1 MKPSDNTPP
10 PTWNLQD
17 AKARLSELVDRCVAG
32 EPQIIL
38 RRGRPAAVIVS
49 HSEYERHSTP
59 RESLISFLQR
69 SPLRGLDLDFE
80 RLREPI
86 EALRDLDL

>member
-1 MKPSDNTPP
+1 MKKNDNSPP
-10 PTWNLQD
+10 PMWNLQD

-38 RRGRPAAVIVS
+38 RRGQPAAVLVS
-49 HSEYERHSTP
+49 HSEYERHSAP

-69 SPLRGLDLDFE
+69 SPLCGLDLDFE

-86 EALRDLDL
+86 QKLRDLDL